1 MTFSLKNYK
10 KGLAIALAV
19 VLAITLVVV
28 LNLTK
33 PYAVYA
39 DGTKV
44 NKPYVIKAGGDEI
57 VLVKNSETA
66 EKVIS
71 EVMDAYTPEN
81 AQINSI
87 IVDKQL
93 TTDEKN
99 LKRGQEPPIVMKK
112 QEAVDYILEQN
123 GTDNPMF
130 SVTIVA
136 ETGSVEDVEAGT
148 DYEKNDK
155 MYKDQKKTK
164 SEGEDGSQIVT
175 NQITSVNGKTLT
187 SSVVDTAVISEAT
200 NKVVYKGTKE
210 RPKDTLRADYSG
222 KVIGSGNGA
231 TVAGFALQF
240 VGNPYVYGGTSL
252 TNGADCSGFVQSV
265 YKNFGISLPR
275 TVGPQS
281 NCGKGVSYSEA
292 QAGDLICYS
301 GHIGIYIGGGKIV
314 HASTSKKGITV
325 TGAKNCGPIVTVRRI
340 VE

>member
-1 MTFSLKNYK
+1 MIFSLKNYK
-10 KGLAIALAV
+10 KRLALAVAV

-44 NKPYVIKAGGDEI
+44 EKPYAIKAGDDELL
-57 VLVKNSETA
+57 LVKNGATA
-66 EKVIS
+66 EKVIE
-71 EVMDAYTPEN
+71 EVMDEYTPEN

-93 TTDEKN
+93 TTSEKN
-99 LKRGQEPPIVMKK
+99 LKRGQEPPTVMKK

-123 GTDNPMF
+123 STEKPMF

-136 ETGSVEDVEAGT
+136 ETGAVEGVEAGT
-148 DYEKNDK
+148 EYEENDDL
-155 MYKDQKKTK
+155 YKDQKKTK
-164 SEGEDGSQIVT
+164 SEGEDGTQIVT

-187 SSVVDTAVISEAT
+187 SSVVDTAVLSEAT
-200 NKVVYKGTKE
+200 DKVVYKGTKE
-210 RPKDTLRADYSG
+210 RPRDTIRADYSG

-292 QAGDLICYS
+292 KAGDLICYS
-301 GHIGIYIGGGKIV
+301 SHIGIYIGGGKIV
-314 HASTSKKGITV
+314 HASNSRKGICV
-325 TGAKNCGPIVTVRRI
+325 TNAKYCGPIVTVRRI